1 MRKKRATAE
10 RGGNFRPTRC
20 RYCGCIFIKPS
31 EDWKYKYSRHK
42 QGLHFFCSYSCME
55 NARRSIADRDRLKR
69 FRVRHTDD
77 SSIQDM
83 QDRLMMDR
91 GEMHSL
97 EEWADI
103 YDVDYYRLWEKVI
116 QRSLTVDDA
125 ISILLAERKTG

>member
-1 MRKKRATAE
+1 M
-10 RGGNFRPTRC
+10 
-20 RYCGCIFIKPS
+20 
-31 EDWKYKYSRHK
+31 
-42 QGLHFFCSYSCME
+42 
-55 NARRSIADRDRLKR
+55 KR

-125 ISILLAERKTG
+125 ISILLAERKTE